1 MDKVQIEI
9 KEIKRFLITL
19 TEDLE
24 TVTTLV
30 NGLESLT
37 VAEQEPASKQEQDVK
52 PQATETEPI
61 KTLENSTAIEK
72 IEAIGLIPK
81 VKNDPKFIETMEQ
94 AMDQLGNKEYDRV
107 LKQVMYQY
115 QNKKINNVYGYLIKT
130 FTKVLES

>member
-24 TVTTLV
+24 TVKTLV

-37 VAEQEPASKQEQDVK
+37 VTEQDVK

-115 QNKKINNVYGYLIKT
+115 QNKKIHNVYGYLINT